1 MPGLIRKPEQEKIQ
15 VNASQGGEGKTKAFL
30 VRNLIFQQPD
40 EPAKHVNDALRGAKR
55 RTKDAEEAEE
65 SGGRVPF

>member
-1 MPGLIRKPEQEKIQ
+1 MHLK
-15 VNASQGGEGKTKAFL
+15 GEGEKTKAFL

-40 EPAKHVNDALRGAKR
+40 EPAKHVNDALRGEKR
-55 RTKDAEEAEE
+55 RAKYAEEAEE

>member
-1 MPGLIRKPEQEKIQ
+1 MHLK
-15 VNASQGGEGKTKAFL
+15 GEGEKTKAFL

-40 EPAKHVNDALRGAKR
+40 EPAKHVNDALRGENRGA
-55 RTKDAEEAEE
+55 KDAEEAEE